1 MLRNTTYNWGVISK
15 SLHWM
20 IAGFIFLQL
29 VLGPLA
35 VSWRLSPTKL
45 DLYVWHKSIGMLVL
59 VLVILRG
66 IWRLLNPT
74 PALPSDFPRW
84 EHISARMSH
93 VLLYLMMFMLPI
105 SGWIINSA
113 ANIPFKVFW
122 VFPLPDLVAPDK
134 SLKELAKV
142 VHFSLVIALVTL
154 LVVHIGAALRH
165 HFVRRNN
172 ILVRMLW
179 SGRSKS

>member
-1 MLRNTTYNWGVISK
+1 MLGNTRDSWGTLSK
-15 SLHWM
+15 SLHWIM
-20 IAGFIFLQL
+20 AGLVFVQL

-59 VLVILRG
+59 VLVIVRA

-74 PALPSDFPRW
+74 PALPVDLPRW
-84 EHISARMSH
+84 EQTGARLSH
-93 VLLYLMMFMLPI
+93 LLLYLMMFMLPI
-105 SGWIINSA
+105 TGWIINSA

-122 VFPLPDLVAPDK
+122 VYPLPDLVSPDK
-134 SLKELAKV
+134 SLEELAKL
-142 VHFSLVIALVTL
+142 VHFSLVIGLIVL
-154 LVVHIGAALRH
+154 LVLHIGAALRH

-172 ILVRMLW
+172 VLLRMLW
-179 SGRSKS
+179 SRR